1 MTRQLLWCA
10 WITALSVG
18 SVETKASKIRL
29 VSGYDASGGYAD
41 ARVTTRITKNADFVS
56 MWLTMTSSEKTVEKR
71 EAEITEGRRELLER
85 TKDLVG
91 IQAFELPVEQ
101 LSRPYVSVSKISSF
115 SSSSTSSEPSL
126 SQARFEIR
134 ARFAED
140 EKLLDVVNRIRR
152 LRDSLKLPAK
162 VSKHLDDSISLGINR
177 TEQYR
182 PELLKRIAEDVRLAQ
197 EQLGEKGT
205 VRISGL
211 ESPVRLR
218 RAGVREL
225 ELFIPYTLALEL

>member
-1 MTRQLLWCA
+1 VKNQLFWCA
-10 WITALSVG
+10 WITLLSIG
-18 SVETKASKIRL
+18 SVETEASKIRL
-29 VSGYDASGGYAD
+29 VSGYDAPGSYAD
-41 ARVTTRITKNADFVS
+41 ALVTTRITKNADFVS

-85 TKDLVG
+85 TKDLAG
-91 IQAFELPVEQ
+91 IQVFELPVEQ
-101 LSRPYVSVSKISSF
+101 LNRPYSVSKISSF

-126 SQARFEIR
+126 SQVSFEIR

-152 LRDSLKLPAK
+152 LRDSLKLPSK
-162 VSKHLDDSISLGINR
+162 VSKHLGDPISLGIDR
-177 TEQYR
+177 AEQYR

-218 RAGVREL
+218 RNGVREL
-225 ELFIPYTLALEL
+225 ELFIPYTLAIEL